1 MKIIA
6 TSHDPGMTF
15 FLADLK
21 SKEHLIVPF
30 QKGQENTNC
39 DNSRPAHRPFGITW
53 DKENIYIASRKSL
66 LVYDDQLNWVDKLEI
81 LDENTHQ
88 ITMVEDKIAVCM
100 TRKDCIALINPKTKE
115 TEMFHPIHG
124 WAKNFP
130 TLSNSRGGEPTQEG
144 RERFHINSIL
154 YINKKIYFLMQRPLK
169 LIELDLKSK
178 KSKTIFSHFSYY
190 LTHGILV
197 DQDKGVHQAKTLRL
211 SGKLFKMHKEHTI
224 TDSHPMFFA
233 RGICG
238 PYDSPWI
245 SLNNRILFDADITSE
260 PSGHKKIQDN
270 VDEKLKHLRI
280 NDMRSTNS
288 IDDAHHNPN
297 PFPYSGFRE

>member
-6 TSHDPGMTF
+6 TSNDPSMTF

-21 SKEHLIVPF
+21 NKKHLVVPF

-53 DKENIYIASRKSL
+53 DKQNIYIASRKSL
-66 LVYDDQLNWVDKLEI
+66 LVYDDQLNWVDKIEI

-88 ITMVEDKIAVCM
+88 ITMVEDRIAVCM

-124 WAKNFP
+124 WAKDFP
-130 TLSNSRGGEPTQEG
+130 TLSNSRGGEPRQEG
-144 RERFHINSIL
+144 FERFHINSIL
-154 YINKKIYFLMQRPLK
+154 YINEKIYFLMHRPLK

-178 KSKTIFSHFSYY
+178 KSKKIFSHISPH
-190 LTHGILV
+190 LTHGILLNK
-197 DQDKGVHQAKTLRL
+197 DQEASQAKTLLL
-211 SGKLFKMHKEHTI
+211 SGGLAKMNKYPVRPHFNPI
-224 TDSHPMFFA
+224 YFA

-238 PYDSPWI
+238 SYDSPWI
-245 SLNNRILFDADITSE
+245 SLNNTLVFDKDVLPI
-260 PSGHKKIQDN
+260 PKHKNIQDN
-270 VDEKLKHLRI
+270 LDQKLKHLII
-280 NDMRSTNS
+280 NDMRSIDS
-288 IDDAHHNPN
+288 IDDAHHNPD
-297 PFPYSGFRE
+297 PFPYSWA